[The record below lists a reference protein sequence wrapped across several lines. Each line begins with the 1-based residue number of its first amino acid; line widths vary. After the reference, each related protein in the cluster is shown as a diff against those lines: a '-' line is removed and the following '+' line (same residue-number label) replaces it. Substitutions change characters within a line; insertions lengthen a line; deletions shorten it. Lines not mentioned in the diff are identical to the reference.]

1 MNIKLKIGLIV
12 SIVGVGGY
20 LLWKSKQKKS

>member
-1 MNIKLKIGLIV
+1 MNKKLKIALIV